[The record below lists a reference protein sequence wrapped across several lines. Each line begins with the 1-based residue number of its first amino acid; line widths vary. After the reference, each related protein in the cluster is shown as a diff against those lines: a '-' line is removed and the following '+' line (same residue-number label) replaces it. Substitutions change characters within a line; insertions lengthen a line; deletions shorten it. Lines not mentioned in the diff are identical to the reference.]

1 MKLRQGSMNGIP
13 TRIKVFKTSP
23 ATIMSAPTRLADA
36 LSDYFTLGTSSDS
49 PPTFEGLA
57 LAAGFS
63 SFNAMKAAATNDKNP
78 EDAREL
84 VLRACATVAHIY
96 QQNGLLDKYSP
107 PFVKYLLSA
116 YLSISEK
123 SITESNITDNKT
135 ITVQWRT
142 EPPKAHPSH
151 GAYQPTR
158 QQIRD
163 TATHAH
169 QLEQELRELE
179 IEDLL

>member
-1 MKLRQGSMNGIP
+1 
-13 TRIKVFKTSP
+13 
-23 ATIMSAPTRLADA
+23 
-36 LSDYFTLGTSSDS
+36 
-49 PPTFEGLA
+49 
-57 LAAGFS
+57 
-63 SFNAMKAAATNDKNP
+63 MKAAATSDKHP
-78 EDAREL
+78 EDSREL
-84 VLRACATVAHIY
+84 ILRACATVAHVY
-96 QQNGLLDKYSP
+96 QQNGLLESYSP

-123 SITESNITDNKT
+123 SITESNITDNKN

-151 GAYQPTR
+151 ANLPGQPTR

-163 TATHAH
+163 TATHAKA
-169 QLEQELRELE
+169 LEEELRELE